1 MKNCYRNNNNILNGI
16 NVNDNVTWILRIV
29 QVIRSKIRKEIMK
42 FCFNKVRVFM
52 DKTLLRDLS
61 INLFV

>member
-1 MKNCYRNNNNILNGI
+1 MDIKNCTS
-16 NVNDNVTWILRIV
+16 D
-29 QVIRSKIRKEIMK
+29 KIKDRKEIMK

-61 INLFV
+61 INLFVWLDCLLE

>member
-1 MKNCYRNNNNILNGI
+1 MTS
-16 NVNDNVTWILRIV
+16 VTWILRILTILRIV

-42 FCFNKVRVFM
+42 FCFNKVRMFM

>member
-1 MKNCYRNNNNILNGI
+1 MCDKCY
-16 NVNDNVTWILRIV
+16 ILRIV

-42 FCFNKVRVFM
+42 FCFNKIRVFM

-61 INLFV
+61 INLFVWLDCLLE